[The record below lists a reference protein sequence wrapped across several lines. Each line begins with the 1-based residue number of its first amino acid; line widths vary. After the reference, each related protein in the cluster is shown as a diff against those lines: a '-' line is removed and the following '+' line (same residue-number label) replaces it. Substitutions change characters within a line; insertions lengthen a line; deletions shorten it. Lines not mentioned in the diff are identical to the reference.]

1 MKKPELLAPVGNM
14 ECLYAAISAGCD
26 AVYLAGHLFGARNY
40 ALNFSDEELIEA
52 IKYAHIYGVKVY
64 ITVNT
69 LIYEE
74 EVDTFI
80 NYVDFLYQN
89 NVDALIIQDLG
100 MLDLVRKTYPDLELH
115 ASTQMHIHNKEG
127 VLLAKSLG
135 VKRVVLA
142 RETPIDKIKHIKE
155 NVDMQLE
162 VFIHG
167 ALCISYSGECLM
179 SSLIGGRSGN
189 RGTCA
194 QCCRMKYDLITND
207 KKLDSGYLLSTK
219 DLNTINDIGSL
230 IDIGVDSLKIEGRMK
245 RAEYVYLIVSLYRKA
260 IDNYMLCKKTNIKEE
275 DINELRKIF
284 NRGFTRGFIFNEDN
298 NNFINSYRPNHMGI
312 EIGKVISSDNDIVK
326 IKLYDDLYQN
336 DGIRIIDSKDIGFN
350 INKMYIDKKL
360 VNMAKKGSIVSI
372 EVKDKINK
380 GAKVVKTTDY
390 NQLEMIRE
398 KIKTVKKIPIT
409 GVIDCIH
416 DKCITLTLSD
426 DINTVIYNSEIIP
439 DIAIKNSLKKEQV
452 EKQISKMGDTP
463 YELISLKINMDDNLF
478 VRISDLNF
486 IRREACKILNDKRTY
501 KIPYKKEKYCIDLDD
516 YKYENNTNILVKNL
530 SQLSN
535 INYKYNDIYTCCL
548 EDYNSLN
555 YEHKIL
561 RIPRVVNEYKEN
573 NNLVLVGELGSI
585 YKYKNFITDFS
596 FNVANSYTIA
606 FLHSIGA
613 KRITLSYELTDKQ
626 IENIVNSYHNRYKK
640 HPNLEVIID
649 SIPEVMIMKYNPL
662 KLYNIKEAYL
672 KDKYNNKFKI
682 ENKEE
687 YTIISF
693 YKRLILN
700 KKEYY
705 FKIGINSVRIEV

>member
-69 LIYEE
+69 IIYEE

-80 NYVDFLYQN
+80 NYVDFLYRN
-89 NVDALIIQDLG
+89 SADALIIQDLG
-100 MLDLVRKTYPDLELH
+100 MLDLVRKTYPNLELH

-142 RETPIDKIKHIKE
+142 RETPIDKIKYIKE
-155 NVDMQLE
+155 NIDMQLE

-194 QCCRMKYDLITND
+194 QCCRMKYELIDND

-260 IDNYMLCKKTNIKEE
+260 IDNYILYKKTNIKEE

-284 NRGFTRGFIFNEDN
+284 NRGFTKGFIFNEDN
-298 NNFINSYRPNHMGI
+298 NNFINSYRPNHMGV
-312 EIGKVISSDNDIVK
+312 EIGKVVSSSNDIVK

-372 EVKDKINK
+372 EVKDKINT
-380 GAKVVKTTDY
+380 GAKVVKTTDF
-390 NQLEMIRE
+390 NQLKMIRE
-398 KIKTVKKIPIT
+398 KIKNGKKIPIT
-409 GVIDCIH
+409 GVFSCAH

-426 DINTVIYNSEIIP
+426 NVNTVIYNSEIIP
-439 DIAIKNSLKKEQV
+439 DIAIKNSLKKEQI

-478 VRISDLNF
+478 VRISDLNQ
-486 IRREACKILNDKRTY
+486 IRREACKILSSKRTY
-501 KIPYKKEKYCIDLDD
+501 KIPYKKEEYHIDLSD

-530 SQLSN
+530 SQLDN

-561 RIPRVVNEYKEN
+561 KLPRIINEYKEN
-573 NNLVLVGELGSI
+573 NNLVLIGELGSI
-585 YKYKNFITDFS
+585 YNYKNFITDFS
-596 FNVANSYTIA
+596 FNVTNSYTIA
-606 FLHSIGA
+606 FLHNIGA

-626 IENIVNSYHNRYKK
+626 IENIVNSYHNRYNK

-662 KLYNIKEAYL
+662 KPYNINKAYL

-687 YTIISF
+687 YTIVSF

-705 FKIGINSVRIEV
+705 FKIGINNVRIEV